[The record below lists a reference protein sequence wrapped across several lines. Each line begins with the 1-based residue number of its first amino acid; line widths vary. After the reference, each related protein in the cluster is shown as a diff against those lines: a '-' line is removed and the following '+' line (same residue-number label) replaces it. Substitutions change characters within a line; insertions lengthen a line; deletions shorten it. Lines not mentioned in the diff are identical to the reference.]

1 MAVPAPV
8 AVLPRRWTVA
18 TLALS
23 AAALSLAHAGLW
35 SLLVSVA
42 LVTLVLVPEARRRR
56 RFLVDVAAWLPV
68 GAMVLLAGVI
78 VVVVI
83 LGFAGVQLWS
93 PDVAPF
99 TWATSVLLV
108 GAVGFW
114 RGGHVALVAWP
125 SAVAWL
131 PALVLVAAQVYR
143 HAQPMSYWSRPIW
156 TGTDWMNHADMVID
170 LRVRGLLDYRLPTP
184 NSGDVPDIY
193 PRGLHA
199 LLAWIAQVSGAPTSG
214 ADTWESTLWVLSVVM
229 AALAVLAVAGACLMA
244 VVLAMRIT
252 SQITSRTWIIA
263 AAPLVTG
270 VIFVHPTAYGMLFEP
285 GFATTAATVV
295 ALFALVLV
303 ANAGPTRRGFSL
315 RLALSGLLTAAVFNL
330 WQLMA
335 LPFVLTV
342 GLLAAKWWRAGH
354 RHGWIVVAGLT
365 ATVVACLPLGLRT
378 FTGAAVQHAA
388 TAGGFSPF
396 PTIVS
401 VVLCV
406 VPVIVFAWALRGRRV
421 PTVAVVLGVSL
432 VSTLALGL
440 GLLVYTGSTWDDVS
454 YYPAKVLWH
463 ATLLAI
469 PAAVVAAG
477 YLLQR
482 AWSAQRFVER
492 GPLSR
497 ALRVLLIAAPVVLL
511 VAYFGG
517 EAWTP
522 WSSSLGRLASAEGQ
536 SPQVPM
542 VVVEQPELLGTQR
555 QPAIIWKLHPQGWQ
569 FWALFEDV
577 HATQIARSLGHPVP
591 PLIDVV
597 GHSVPAACAWLKA
610 NPDAVRITGPRHGE
624 DDLLAGGC
632 PESVVR
638 PDAWTVAVTPSS
650 WWMDTRWESTGGAM
664 DPTLG
669 ELGDARS
676 LAAPAQMSIG

>member
-1 MAVPAPV
+1 MAVSAPL

-18 TLALS
+18 TLTLG
-23 AAALSLAHAGLW
+23 AAVLAIAHAGLW
-35 SLLVSVA
+35 SLLVSVV
-42 LVTLVLVPEARRRR
+42 LVTVVLIPDARRRR
-56 RFLVDVAAWLPV
+56 RFLVDTLAWLPV

-78 VVVVI
+78 VVALI
-83 LGFAGVQLWS
+83 LGFAGVQLWN
-93 PDVAPF
+93 PEAAPF
-99 TWATSVLLV
+99 TWAILVVLIGV
-108 GAVGFW
+108 VGFR
-114 RGGHVALVAWP
+114 RGGHVSLVAWP
-125 SAVAWL
+125 SAVAWV
-131 PALVLVAAQVYR
+131 PALVLVGAQVFR

-184 NSGDVPDIY
+184 SSGDVPDIY

-199 LLAWIAQVSGAPTSG
+199 LLAWIAQVAGAPTSG

-229 AALAVLAVAGACLMA
+229 AALAVLAVAGACLVA
-244 VVLAMRIT
+244 VVLATR
-252 SQITSRTWIIA
+252 ITSRTWIIA

-270 VIFVHPTAYGMLFEP
+270 VILVHPTAYGMLFEP

-303 ANAGPTRRGFSL
+303 ADAGPPHGGFSV
-315 RLALSGLLTAAVFNL
+315 RLAISALLTLAVFNL

-342 GLLAAKWWRAGH
+342 GFLAVKWWRAGR
-354 RHGWIVVAGLT
+354 RHGWLVT
-365 ATVVACLPLGLRT
+365 AVLAVTFLACVPLAVRT
-378 FTGAAVQHAA
+378 FTGAAVQHA
-388 TAGGFSPF
+388 TTDGGFSPF

-401 VVLCV
+401 IAVCVL
-406 VPVIVFAWALRGRRV
+406 PLLVFAWALRGRPV
-421 PTVAVVLGVSL
+421 PTVAIVLGVSL

-440 GLLVYTGSTWDDVS
+440 GLLVFTGSTWDDVS

-469 PAAVVAAG
+469 PATVVAAG

-482 AWSAQRFVER
+482 AWSAPWFDAR
-492 GPLSR
+492 GRHRTPLR
-497 ALRVLLIAAPVVLL
+497 MLAIGVPVVLV

-522 WSSSLGRLASAEGQ
+522 WSASLGRLAAADGE

-542 VVVEQPELLGTQR
+542 IVVDQPELLGAQG
-555 QPAIIWKLHPQGWQ
+555 QPAIIWKMHPQGWQ

-597 GHSVPAACAWLKA
+597 GHSVPAVCAWLKA
-610 NPDAVRITGPRHGE
+610 NPDAARVTGPRHGQ

-632 PESVVR
+632 PESVVK
-638 PDAWTVAVTPSS
+638 PDLWTVAVTPSS
-650 WWMDTRWESTGGAM
+650 WWADTRWESTGGAM

-676 LAAPAQMSIG
+676 PDVDTDMSIG

>member
-1 MAVPAPV
+1 MAVPAPL
-8 AVLPRRWTVA
+8 AVLPRRWAVA
-18 TLALS
+18 ISALGAAFLA
-23 AAALSLAHAGLW
+23 LAHAGLW
-35 SLLVSVA
+35 SLLVSVV
-42 LVTLVLVPEARRRR
+42 LVTVVVVPDARRHR
-56 RFLVDVAAWLPV
+56 RFLVDAVAWLPI
-68 GAMVLLAGVI
+68 GAMALLSAVI
-78 VVVVI
+78 VVAVI
-83 LGFAGVQLWS
+83 LGLAGVQLWN
-93 PDVAPF
+93 PEVAPF
-99 TWATSVLLV
+99 TWATLVLLV

-114 RGGHVALVAWP
+114 RGGRVSLVAWP

-184 NSGDVPDIY
+184 NSVDVHDIY

-199 LLAWIAQVSGAPTSG
+199 LLAWITQIAGAPTSG
-214 ADTWESTLWVLSVVM
+214 ADTWEGTLWVLSVVM
-229 AALAVLAVAGACLMA
+229 AALAVLAVAGACLVA
-244 VVLAMRIT
+244 AALAMRIT
-252 SQITSRTWIIA
+252 ARTWIIA

-270 VIFVHPTAYGMLFEP
+270 MIFVHPTAYGMLFEP

-303 ANAGPTRRGFSL
+303 TNAGPNHGFSL
-315 RLALSGLLTAAVFNL
+315 RLALSALLTLAVFNL

-335 LPFVLTV
+335 LPFVLTF
-342 GLLAAKWWRAGH
+342 GLLAVKWWREGH
-354 RHGWIVVAGLT
+354 RHGWLVTASFVVT
-365 ATVVACLPLGLRT
+365 ALACIPLGLRT
-378 FTGAAVQHAA
+378 FTGSAMQHA
-388 TAGGFSPF
+388 TTDGGFSPF

-401 VVLCV
+401 VVLCA
-406 VPVIVFAWALRGRRV
+406 VPLLVFAWALRGRPV
-421 PTVAVVLGVSL
+421 PTVVIVLGVSL
-432 VSTLALGL
+432 ASTLALGL
-440 GLLVYTGSTWDDVS
+440 GLLLYTGSTWDDVS

-469 PAAVVAAG
+469 PATVVAAG

-482 AWSAQRFVER
+482 AWSAQWFVDR
-492 GPLSR
+492 GSLSR
-497 ALRVLLIAAPVVLL
+497 ALRVLVIGAPVVLV

-522 WSSSLGRLASAEGQ
+522 WSSSLGRLASAEGE

-542 VVVEQPELLGTQR
+542 IVVEQPELLGSQG

-610 NPDAVRITGPRHGE
+610 NPDAARVTGPRHGE
-624 DDLLAGGC
+624 NDLLAGGC
-632 PESVVR
+632 PESVVN
-638 PDAWTVAVTPSS
+638 PEAWTVAVTPTS
-650 WWMDTRWESTGGAM
+650 WWTDTRWESTGGAM

-676 LAAPAQMSIG
+676 APAATEMSTG